1 LTSEKKA
8 QSIQE
13 LTIKQKKFLKGLAH
27 SLSPVVKIGKEGITR
42 GVLETIINE
51 LLYRELIKVKIG
63 TNSNIGKTEAASLI
77 PEKTASSLVQLI
89 GKTIVLYKANP
100 KKQKDKRIA
109 LPKS

>member
-1 LTSEKKA
+1 MSEEKL
-8 QSIQE
+8 QLDPE

-27 SLSPVVKIGKEGITR
+27 PLSPVVKIGKEGITG
-42 GVLETIINE
+42 GVLESIKNE

-63 TNSNIGKTEAASLI
+63 NNSDVGKTEAAQLI

-89 GKTIVLYKANP
+89 GKTIILYKANL
-100 KKQKDKRIA
+100 KKQKDKRII

>member
-1 LTSEKKA
+1 MSEEKLQLA
-8 QSIQE
+8 PE

-27 SLSPVVKIGKEGITR
+27 PLSPVVKIGKEGITS
-42 GVLETIINE
+42 GVLESIKNE

-63 TNSNIGKTEAASLI
+63 NNSDVGKIEAAQLI

-89 GKTIVLYKANP
+89 GKTIILYKTNL
-100 KKQKDKRIA
+100 KKQKDKRII